1 MKLLSIE
8 PTPSPN
14 VMKLNV
20 DERLPDG
27 VQHVYTKA
35 GAAKA
40 PELMGKLLEIDGVTS
55 IFHTADFLSL
65 ERKSN
70 ADWQRILTHAREIL
84 QVGAGAAVVVP
95 STADAGAFG
104 EAQVGGS

>member
-27 VQHVYTKA
+27 VQRVYTKE
-35 GAAKA
+35 KA
-40 PELMGKLLEIDGVTS
+40 ENVPDLMAKLLAIDGVVS
-55 IFHTADFLSL
+55 IFHTADFLAL

-70 ADWQRILTHAREIL
+70 ADWQKILTQAREIL
-84 QVGAGAAVVVP
+84 HAG
-95 STADAGAFG
+95 S
-104 EAQVGGS
+104 EM

>member
-27 VQHVYTKA
+27 VQRVYNKQS
-35 GAAKA
+35 GAQM
-40 PELMGKLLEIDGVTS
+40 PELVKQLLAIEGVTS
-55 IFHTADFLSL
+55 IF
-65 ERKSN
+65 
-70 ADWQRILTHAREIL
+70 
-84 QVGAGAAVVVP
+84 
-95 STADAGAFG
+95 
-104 EAQVGGS
+104 